1 MFLTGPLSHSSL
13 ATLTEKQ
20 VNFPKLGL
28 SISLTKGVYHLTT
41 YINFYMLSLDGK
53 LLNYPEVAFTLLITS
68 GERGNTLRKVLGIRN
83 HLPDA

>member
-1 MFLTGPLSHSSL
+1 M
-13 ATLTEKQ
+13 
-20 VNFPKLGL
+20 
-28 SISLTKGVYHLTT
+28 YHLTT

-53 LLNYPEVAFTLLITS
+53 LLNYPEVAFTFLITS